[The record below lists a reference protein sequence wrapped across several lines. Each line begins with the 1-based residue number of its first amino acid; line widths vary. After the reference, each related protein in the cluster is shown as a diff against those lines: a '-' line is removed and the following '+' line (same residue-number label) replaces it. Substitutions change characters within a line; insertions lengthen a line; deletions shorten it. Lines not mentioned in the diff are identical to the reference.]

1 MLRDRKEDIM
11 PLIFYLCM
19 GIFLLIS
26 NMAVLSV
33 RMWTEIPVLSG
44 KYGFLRKLG
53 MDDGD
58 IKSNVKGELS
68 VCMTFPFVLSSVMG
82 IWALIGLFG
91 SGGYSL
97 DLRIIAVFASLVFV
111 QGGMVAGIKNYGYR
125 LVKDRIEEGNG
136 VMVWN

>member
-1 MLRDRKEDIM
+1 M
-11 PLIFYLCM
+11 
-19 GIFLLIS
+19 
-26 NMAVLSV
+26 
-33 RMWTEIPVLSG
+33 LSG

-91 SGGYSL
+91 SGGDSL
-97 DLRIIAVFASLVFV
+97 DLRIRAVFASLVFV